1 MGMFIISPY
10 DKGGFL
16 YRPSKSEFGSQS
28 VTTLSSLTRT
38 VAANRARGR
47 LR

>member
-16 YRPSKSEFGSQS
+16 YRPSKSEFGSG
-28 VTTLSSLTRT
+28 LSPRCGL
-38 VAANRARGR
+38 
-47 LR
+47 